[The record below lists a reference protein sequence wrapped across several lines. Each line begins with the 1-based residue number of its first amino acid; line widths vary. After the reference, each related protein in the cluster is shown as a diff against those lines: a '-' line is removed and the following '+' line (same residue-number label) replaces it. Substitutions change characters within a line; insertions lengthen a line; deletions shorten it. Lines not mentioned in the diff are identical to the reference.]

1 MALHT
6 RRGLLLGAAGLLAG
20 LAGCNEDPGD
30 EPDPSSPTEPGQRP
44 DPGEDGIADP
54 ERRVLRATDGP
65 IAWFAEDATV
75 DTDHGTLSADE
86 RTEGGLIASEAT
98 AATLSLADVEG
109 REAARAFV
117 GATDFDSETIYLDQS
132 PVGECYRLVLC
143 SAGWGDD
150 RIRLRYARVLRDYDV
165 PCEAGERETQAT
177 FVRLPVALDA
187 SERWPTETGIGT
199 AAGCRES
206 RASPGERSTAAREN
220 GGEP

>member
-30 EPDPSSPTEPGQRP
+30 APSPPSPTEPGQRP
-44 DPGEDGIADP
+44 DPNENGVSDP
-54 ERRVLRATDGP
+54 ERQVLRAPDGP
-65 IAWFAEDATV
+65 VAWFVADADDAATR
-75 DTDHGTLSADE
+75 TLPADE
-86 RTEGGLIASEAT
+86 RTERGLIAGEAT
-98 AATLSLADVEG
+98 AATLSLADVGG

-117 GATDFDSETIYLDQS
+117 DGTDFDSETIYLDQS

-165 PCEAGERETQAT
+165 PCEADERDTQAT

-187 SERWPTETGIGT
+187 SDPWPTETDIGT
-199 AAGCRES
+199 AAECGQSRIPPEETPTEES
-206 RASPGERSTAAREN
+206 
-220 GGEP
+220 EP